1 VTAPRRLVRAI
12 GVLESCFKEK
22 FGAPRQPG
30 LVPHSRARLKIKAEF
45 IPEQSL
51 KGLAEFSHVWLLAYF
66 NLNTNKIF
74 LSTVHPPRLKGKTVG
89 VFASRSPHRPSPIGL
104 SAARLLRVEGDTLHL
119 AEVDLVDGTPILDV
133 KPYIPSYDRVADAK
147 EGWTSAAEE
156 LFAVVFSPAAEAE
169 VHRRLSIGQAG
180 LRDLII
186 EILSRDLRNHRDR
199 SQMKEGKDLGFFI
212 YDCDVHFEIRGRTAT
227 VTRIIPA
234 KEYKKHRKPPPT
246 PEDL

>member
-1 VTAPRRLVRAI
+1 VSAPRKLVRAI

-30 LVPHSRARLKIKAEF
+30 LVPHSRAKLKIKAEF

-51 KGLAEFSHVWLLAYF
+51 KGLAEFSHVWLLSYF

-119 AEVDLVDGTPILDV
+119 AEIDLVDGTPILDV
-133 KPYIPSYDRVADAK
+133 KPYIPGYDRVESAT
-147 EGWTSAAEE
+147 EGWTNVADE
-156 LFAVVFSPAAEAE
+156 LFEVVFSPAAETE
-169 VHRRLSIGQAG
+169 VHRRLAMGQTG
-180 LRDLII
+180 LRDLIK
-186 EILSRDLRNHRDR
+186 EVLKRDLRNPRDR
-199 SQMKEGKDLGFFI
+199 SQMKEGKDLGFFL
-212 YDCDVHFEIRGRTAT
+212 YDCDVHFEVRGKTAT
-227 VTRIIPA
+227 VTRITPA
-234 KEYKKHRKPPPT
+234 HESKTKRKPPIVPD
-246 PEDL
+246 EL